1 MSRPY
6 IPTPHVPAHAVSVF
20 RSEPLPAVRD
30 RDSESERMAAAE
42 RMVRFYPAWR
52 ESGHEVQR
60 VMSERPRGFRVS
72 V

>member
-6 IPTPHVPAHAVSVF
+6 KATPHMPEHAVSVF
-20 RSEPLPAVRD
+20 RSEPLPPVRD
-30 RDSESERMAAAE
+30 RDSEQE
-42 RMVRFYPAWR
+42 RMVRFYPAWP
-52 ESGHEVQR
+52 EPKGEVRR